1 MDTLLT
7 DVFWVLICAGL
18 VFLMQAG
25 FTCLESGLTRSKN
38 SINVAIKNITDF
50 GISTI
55 LFWAFGFGMMFGVSA
70 NGWIG
75 STQFFLSLDEG
86 SWTSTFF
93 LFEIMFCATAVTIVS
108 GATAERLRFRSY
120 IIISIILSGLIY
132 QIFGHWVWNEVQSA
146 AASGWLWRMI

>member
-55 LFWAFGFGMMFGVSA
+55 LFWAFGFGIMFGA
-70 NGWIG
+70 ICKW
-75 STQFFLSLDEG
+75 LDRV
-86 SWTSTFF
+86 
-93 LFEIMFCATAVTIVS
+93 ITI
-108 GATAERLRFRSY
+108 LP
-120 IIISIILSGLIY
+120 IS
-132 QIFGHWVWNEVQSA
+132 
-146 AASGWLWRMI
+146 